1 MSPPTPF
8 YLGEQ
13 SLSARVISHSLIL
26 FTLTLHQFLGLKEAL
41 QMLHL
46 PNTSDD
52 EDDRLSNGP
61 PENTLVGAL
70 TRHAKALLTIL
81 QKKTSTF
88 KSLQWLQLQYFWH
101 KTELFWFFLFFV
113 FLTHPL
119 VVLLLLDLFDLVQQ
133 LSDS

>member
-88 KSLQWLQLQYFWH
+88 KSLQWLQLQYF
-101 KTELFWFFLFFV
+101 
-113 FLTHPL
+113 
-119 VVLLLLDLFDLVQQ
+119 
-133 LSDS
+133 